1 MRLLFERDLTP
12 HPQYAAFYQ
21 WLQRPAAEGGYD
33 AHAVLHLGMHGTVEW
48 LPGAPLGNTGL
59 SWPDVLLGAMPNVY
73 VYAANNPSESIVAKR
88 RGYGVLVSYNVPP
101 YGRAGLYKQLA
112 ELAALLG
119 EWREEEGGG
128 GGDPAALREP
138 ITALAIACGL
148 TADCPP
154 PVGEPGRAADAA
166 AIAAAPAGAF
176 AAWAAALGATLRTAE
191 ARLFSSGLHTLGAAP
206 DADEA
211 AAYLGAYFGDRLPE
225 AAVDAIAAGGGA
237 EAGASAASS
246 AGTPADPALLAE
258 AADIAGLLARTPDE
272 IAGVLTAL
280 DGRYVPAAPGGDLLR
295 DGPGVL
301 PTGRNIHALDPYR
314 MPSAAAMARGS
325 ATADAILAAHLA
337 SHGGAYPET
346 VAVNLWGLDAIKTR
360 GESVATVLRL
370 VGAVPISEGTGRV
383 GRFELLP
390 LSALTPPGR
399 PRIDVLCNLSGI
411 FRDTYANV
419 VDLLDDLFARAAAAP
434 GESPEE
440 NFVKKHAAAI
450 QGAAGGDDAADVRAA
465 SRLFCNPPGDYGSMV
480 GERIGAGNWES
491 GGELGDTW
499 AARNAFSF
507 GRGGERGTARP
518 DVLAAL
524 LATTDRVVQTVDSV
538 EYGLTDIQEYYAN
551 TGALARAAA
560 DARAKAGR
568 GGASASSSPIVPV
581 SIVEAVG
588 DAPPRDLD
596 AVLRLEYRTKL
607 LNPRWAAAMVAQG
620 SGGAYE
626 ISQRMTAAVGWGGT
640 TGFKADW
647 VWTQAVETYVFDE
660 AVAAQLKK
668 SNPEAFRN
676 VVKRA
681 LEAAG
686 RGLWENPD
694 AAMLDAL
701 KRAYSDVDDQLEG
714 VVGGGK

>member
-21 WLQRPAAEGGYD
+21 WLQRPAAGGGFD
-33 AHAVLHLGMHGTVEW
+33 AHAILHLGMHGTVEW

-59 SWPDVLLGAMPNVY
+59 SWPDVLLGALPNVY

-101 YGRAGLYKQLA
+101 YGRAGLYK
-112 ELAALLG
+112 ELSSLSALLSD
-119 EWREEEGGG
+119 WRE
-128 GGDPAALREP
+128 DPASSGALLEP
-138 ITALAIACGL
+138 IASLAISCGL

-154 PVGEPGRAADAA
+154 PVAGGEVSVDS
-166 AIAAAPAGAF
+166 IAGLPATDF
-176 AAWAAALGATLRTAE
+176 AAWAGDLATTLRTTE

-206 DADEA
+206 DAAET
-211 AAYLGAYFGDRLPE
+211 AAYLGAYFGDRLTE
-225 AAVDAIAAGGGA
+225 ASVAAIAAGGGV
-237 EAGASAASS
+237 EAGRAATTGGGGGG
-246 AGTPADPALLAE
+246 APLDTALLAE
-258 AADIAGLLARTPDE
+258 AADIAGLLSRTPDE

-280 DGRYVPAAPGGDLLR
+280 DGGYVPAAPGGDLLR

-314 MPSAAAMARGS
+314 MPSAAAVARGS

-337 SHGGAYPET
+337 SHAGTYPET

-360 GESVATVLRL
+360 GESVATVLHL
-370 VGAVPISEGTGRV
+370 VGAVPVSEGTGRV

-399 PRIDVLCNLSGI
+399 PRIDVLCNMSGI

-434 GESPEE
+434 GEPPSS
-440 NFVKKHAAAI
+440 NYIKKHAAEI
-450 QGAAGGDDAADVRAA
+450 QAAAGGDDAADVRAS

-499 AARNAFSF
+499 AARNAFSY
-507 GRGGERGTARP
+507 GKGGERGAARP

-524 LATTDRVVQTVDSV
+524 LSTTDRVVQTVDSV
-538 EYGLTDIQEYYAN
+538 EYGLTDIQEYFAN

-560 DARAKAGR
+560 DARARAGR
-568 GGASASSSPIVPV
+568 VAGGPAGSSPIVPV

-596 AVLRLEYRTKL
+596 TVLRLEYRTKL

-620 SGGAYE
+620 SGGAFE

-647 VWTQAVETYVFDE
+647 VWEQAVETYVLDGE
-660 AVAAQLKK
+660 VANALKK

-694 AAMLDAL
+694 AEMLAAL
-701 KRAYSDVDDQLEG
+701 KQAYSDVDDQLEG
-714 VVGGGK
+714 VGSGR